1 MLNIHL
7 KPKKRKGLSVK
18 EIAVFA
24 MLGAIMCISVEVM
37 EALPNVHLI
46 GAFIVAITVV
56 YRAKALY
63 PIYLFVFLTGLIN
76 GFGMWWITYLYIWA
90 VLWGVTMLLPKSMP
104 KKIAPIVYAIVCAL
118 HGFLFGVMY
127 APAQALLFG
136 LDFNGM
142 ITWIVAGL
150 YFDFI
155 HGISNFC
162 SGLLIIP
169 IISILKKTK

>member
-90 VLWGVTMLLPKSMP
+90 VLWAFWAYQGFWWDYRQSIGVCHSSIYKNRAGKRPFE
-104 KKIAPIVYAIVCAL
+104 
-118 HGFLFGVMY
+118 HGCEHHFRRWFR
-127 APAQALLFG
+127 
-136 LDFNGM
+136 
-142 ITWIVAGL
+142 
-150 YFDFI
+150 
-155 HGISNFC
+155 NFC
-162 SGLLIIP
+162 DALGVLLLWKP
-169 IISILKKTK
+169 ENPELLNG